1 MGDVMQFRDDPLP
14 ERRAMARI
22 KALWNEGHVTFWT
35 HCQEQM
41 IERKLETTDIG
52 NIIRTGR
59 VVKTERPRQRWRYT
73 VEGTIENAWAACV
86 VEINGM
92 LIVVTAIDP
101 KHWRRWNRRTR

>member
-1 MGDVMQFRDDPLP
+1 MGEVRQFQDAPLSP
-14 ERRAMARI
+14 QRAMERI
-22 KALWNEGHVTFWT
+22 KALWNDGSVTFWP

-41 IERKLETTDIG
+41 VTRKLETTDIG

-59 VVKTERPRQRWRYT
+59 IVKTERPRQRWRYT

-101 KHWRRWNRRTR
+101 KNWQGWSRRRR